1 MGKYLGY
8 SSTKLFLTNKSFFS
22 DVDFDPYSLKTK
34 KNKAKWSPCAYLT
47 QKHEANEV
55 TIYEVVRMSKLQVPT
70 ADRIGPDLG
79 PEIEREDCLN
89 YTTAGTITEETGNW

>member
-1 MGKYLGY
+1 M
-8 SSTKLFLTNKSFFS
+8 
-22 DVDFDPYSLKTK
+22 
-34 KNKAKWSPCAYLT
+34 T

-55 TIYEVVRMSKLQVPT
+55 TIYEAVRISKLQVWQVPT